1 MKQLFKV
8 LLILTLVIGLNNEF
22 LRLNSQINKIKFSPE
37 KLREQ
42 HKFMNVT
49 TQDSKENRINN
60 ATGDD
65 YAKDNYEKHMRNI
78 FQTHSSIISMLG
90 VPIAYLTGNYSDKG
104 LDLDDDGRYDRLVI
118 EVEVNVTQSGN
129 RTYYLD
135 LRLTLVQEGRDF
147 FERIF
152 PNLYFGINTVPVP
165 FKINFLYSRRLN
177 SSYRVNHVTLGYV
190 NKTTTSYIPTD
201 RVFSSIYTTRIYNY
215 TEFDPPKAFLMNN
228 YNDRGL
234 DTNGDGRFDQLII
247 DLEINFTKSG
257 EYQVKLEL
265 EPSGEKSAI
274 SRYWDKGINNV
285 SVPFDTYGF
294 YGKQESSHHKVE
306 YIRIEELNWN
316 LLDYA
321 YQPYITRVYNFTEFD
336 IDFIAID
343 GLEHFL
349 SLIREENWPGE
360 GTSLNPYIIE
370 GITING
376 SYGKFLISISR
387 TNVHFHIRN
396 CTLMSGEIGLYL
408 SNVKNGIISHNTFQ
422 NTYDAIKFEFADNNI
437 ITCNTINTNY
447 NGISVESNNNT
458 IAKNIIFSNKKSGII
473 LQKGSKNNIIRNNA
487 IYNNRENGIYLGEA
501 TKNTITKNMIV
512 NNHHTS
518 IALGSK
524 SQSNLIEWND
534 FKNNPNIVDY
544 GRNNAFFGNYWYEW
558 ENNKSYIPISGNG
571 DSNLQSSPNHLSKPR
586 VLFPNGGEIMM
597 KNILID
603 WVPAKDELEH
613 DITYSVYYSSNNGST
628 WFLLGT
634 KLSTTSFRWEVR
646 NVSIGSAFL
655 VKVTALDSFG
665 FETWDT
671 SDQSFTFNPQP
682 PPTLHIR
689 VILFLLLCSF
699 LFIVIG
705 YNKYSSK
712 KL

>member
-1 MKQLFKV
+1 MFKV
-8 LLILTLVIGLNNEF
+8 LLLLILVIGLNNEF
-22 LRLNSQINKIKFSPE
+22 LRLNGQINTIKFSPE

-42 HKFMNVT
+42 HKFMNAT
-49 TQDSKENRINN
+49 TQGSKENWIKN

-65 YAKDNYEKHMRNI
+65 YSKYNDEYYMRDF
-78 FQTHSSIISMLG
+78 FQTHSSIISTLG

-104 LDLDDDGRYDRLVI
+104 LDLDDDGLYDWLVI

-135 LRLTLVQEGRDF
+135 LGLTLVQEGRDF
-147 FERIF
+147 YKRIF

-165 FKINFLYSRRLN
+165 FKINFLYSRLLN
-177 SSYRVNHVTLGYV
+177 SSYRVKHVTIGYII
-190 NKTTTSYIPTD
+190 NSGATYIPTD
-201 RVFSSIYTTRIYNY
+201 QVSYIYTTRVYNY
-215 TEFDPPKAFLMNN
+215 TEFDPPKAFLMNK
-228 YNDRGL
+228 YSDRGL
-234 DTNGDGRFDQLII
+234 DSNGDGRFDQLII
-247 DLEINFTKSG
+247 EIEINFTKSQ

-265 EPSGEKSAI
+265 EPSGEKSSI
-274 SRYWDKGINNV
+274 SGYWEKGINNV

-294 YGKQESSHHKVE
+294 YGRQESSHYKVE

-343 GLEHFL
+343 GSEHFL

-370 GITING
+370 GITFNG
-376 SYGKFLISISR
+376 SYGKFLINISR

-396 CTLMSGEIGLYL
+396 CTLISGEFGIYL
-408 SNVKNGIISHNTFQ
+408 SNVKNGVISHNTFQ
-422 NTYDAIKFEFADNNI
+422 NTYDAIKLEFAGNNI
-437 ITCNTINTNY
+437 ITYNTINTSY
-447 NGISVESNNNT
+447 NGISIESNNNT

-473 LQKGSKNNIIRNNA
+473 LQKGAKNNIIRNNA
-487 IYNNRENGIYLGEA
+487 IYNNREKGIYLGGA
-501 TKNTITKNMIV
+501 TQNTITKNMIV

-518 IALGSK
+518 ITLGSK

-534 FKNNPNIVDY
+534 FKKNSKIVDY
-544 GRNNAFFGNYWYEW
+544 GHNNAFFGNYWYEW
-558 ENNKSYIPISGNG
+558 ANNKSYIPISGNS

-597 KNILID
+597 KDILIK

-628 WFLLGT
+628 WFLLGA

-682 PPTLHIR
+682 PPTLQVR
-689 VILFLLLCSF
+689 VIIFLFLCSF
-699 LFIVIG
+699 LFIVVG